1 MTQQSEST
9 TTSTPTP
16 DAGRTA
22 PLSPFVPSSPPLAE
36 PRPLG
41 ERRVWPRT
49 FHDRL
54 TAPLPGLKAMARFAR
69 EGSVRP
75 RPEGL
80 ADIPRLPFAPE
91 PLPQVDSLTV

>member
-22 PLSPFVPSSPPLAE
+22 PLSPFIPSSPPLAE
-36 PRPLG
+36 GAGLG

-54 TAPLPGLKAMARFAR
+54 
-69 EGSVRP
+69 
-75 RPEGL
+75 
-80 ADIPRLPFAPE
+80 
-91 PLPQVDSLTV
+91 